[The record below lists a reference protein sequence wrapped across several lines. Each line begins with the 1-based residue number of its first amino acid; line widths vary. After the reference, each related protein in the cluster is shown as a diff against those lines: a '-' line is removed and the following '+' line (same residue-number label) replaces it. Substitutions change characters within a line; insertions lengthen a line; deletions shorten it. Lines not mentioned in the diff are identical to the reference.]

1 MMITTKAKCFFTML
15 KEKAGHDY
23 NVEFTASSGLFKRFK
38 NRYSLQNVKVSGES
52 ASADVKN
59 FWKL

>member
-1 MMITTKAKCFFTML
+1 ML